1 MQRYGYLSM
10 FLYYYSLTLYQFRRF
25 YYLCSAMKKILKV
38 DNPNVYAEYVGA
50 PVLHPQLAL
59 ISYDEVSPFRSSLNS
74 YGVYGLF
81 IQQQFPKYLSYGT
94 KSVLVGD
101 SSILSVAPGQIGGA
115 EDNGTPL
122 YINGWV
128 LLWSPE
134 LMKGTPLEGKI
145 DSYHFFSYFYT
156 DWLRMTPAEWE
167 QLSSLLSTMR
177 KELLESPD
185 SPVLRSILC
194 GYLSLILEYCQR
206 IYLRQ
211 LSQEESDES
220 DILKRFH
227 RLLVDYFSKGVQHEK
242 GLPTVAWCAGELAY
256 SAGYFGGMIHQATG
270 GTAIGYIHSFVIDQ
284 AKTFLMKGLS
294 VGEVADLLGFEY
306 PHHFQPPV
314 QEGDRDDTDGILK
327 ISKSVFSRNL
337 LQSHK
342 SAQPKTPLTGVS
354 STFYSHAI
362 IICCAVIVQKWIK
375 SCACH

>member
-1 MQRYGYLSM
+1 MR
-10 FLYYYSLTLYQFRRF
+10 
-25 YYLCSAMKKILKV
+25 KILKV
-38 DNPNVYAEYVGA
+38 DTPNVYAQYVGA
-50 PVLHPQLAL
+50 PVLHPLLSL

-185 SPVLRSILC
+185 SPALRSILC

-211 LSQEESDES
+211 LSQEESGES

-242 GLPTVAWCAGELAY
+242 GLPTVSYCASELAY
-256 SAGYFGGMIHQATG
+256 SARYFGDMIHQSTG
-270 GTAIGYIHSFVIDQ
+270 GTAVGYIHTFVIDH
-284 AKTFLMKGLS
+284 AKTLLMKGLS

-306 PHHFQPPV
+306 PHHF
-314 QEGDRDDTDGILK
+314 
-327 ISKSVFSRNL
+327 SRL
-337 LQSHK
+337 FK
-342 SAQPKTPLTGVS
+342 KVTGMTPTEFLR
-354 STFYSHAI
+354 
-362 IICCAVIVQKWIK
+362 
-375 SCACH
+375 

>member
-1 MQRYGYLSM
+1 MR
-10 FLYYYSLTLYQFRRF
+10 
-25 YYLCSAMKKILKV
+25 KILKV
-38 DNPNVYAEYVGA
+38 DTPNVYAQYVGA
-50 PVLHPQLAL
+50 PVLHPLLSL

-134 LMKGTPLEGKI
+134 LMKGTPLEGRI
-145 DSYHFFSYFYT
+145 ESYHFFSYFYT

-177 KELLESPD
+177 KELQQSPD
-185 SPVLRSILC
+185 SPALRSILC

-211 LSQEESDES
+211 LSQEESGES

-242 GLPTVAWCAGELAY
+242 GLPTVSYCASELAY
-256 SAGYFGGMIHQATG
+256 SARYFGDMIHQSTG
-270 GTAIGYIHSFVIDQ
+270 GTAVGYIHTFVIDH
-284 AKTFLMKGLS
+284 AKTLLMKGLS

-306 PHHFQPPV
+306 PHHF
-314 QEGDRDDTDGILK
+314 
-327 ISKSVFSRNL
+327 SRL
-337 LQSHK
+337 FK
-342 SAQPKTPLTGVS
+342 KVTGMTPTEFLR
-354 STFYSHAI
+354 
-362 IICCAVIVQKWIK
+362 
-375 SCACH
+375 